1 VTPKAT
7 GLLALVALVLGA
19 FVFFYE
25 IEGDPT
31 RRAAID
37 DAKNI
42 HTGLA
47 AAEIGAVMLTTLDG
61 IPARFERRD
70 GRWEVVSPLQ
80 ARADATALDAIVH
93 ALANMPREG
102 RIDGDRPLSGFGL
115 ETGVQTIRF
124 EVGGETRGLR
134 IGRSTPVGGHRYVAR
149 LGDDEVA
156 FVASYR
162 VNAFNRNLADLRDR
176 RIFQFEA
183 GDLRTL
189 RVTWPT
195 GRAGEELEV
204 ALARDD
210 AGAWHLGFPLVGP
223 GDQEVVRD
231 LLANLA
237 YLRADGF
244 VDESDA
250 PAGSELRDALDETSL
265 RINWTV
271 EGAHLEREARIAGE
285 LDGQRVIEAPGGRL
299 YKIAAE
305 RLDDFPRAVVDYRSK
320 RMATFEHSAARRLKL
335 EFLRVDE
342 DEAAGQ
348 GATESTRVGDGARGL
363 RVVAELGEAG
373 WSSPDPSIDP
383 DRASQLIRELASLR
397 AIDIVADEM
406 GPAELASLGLNPPRA
421 RIRVEGGADP
431 KQPAETLADLLIGR
445 LDTDRGVFAQRA
457 DVPTIF
463 LLPAAVVADLPI
475 SAERYRSDFA
485 MAPVSEGE
493 GEGLGVDEGEGES
506 PGVDEGLESDPA
518 PAADPLEGVGLP

>member
-1 VTPKAT
+1 MTPKIT
-7 GLLALVALVLGA
+7 GLLALVALALGA

-25 IEGDPT
+25 IEGDLT
-31 RRAAID
+31 RQAAID

-70 GRWEVVSPLQ
+70 GRWEVVSPLH
-80 ARADATALDAIVH
+80 ARADATALDAIVY

-115 ETGVQTIRF
+115 EAGAQTIRF

-134 IGRSTPVGGHRYVAR
+134 IGGSTPVGGHRYVAR

-183 GDLRTL
+183 GDVRTL
-189 RVTWPT
+189 RVSWPS

-223 GDQEVVRD
+223 GDQEVVRS

-244 VDESDA
+244 VDESEA
-250 PAGSELRDALDETSL
+250 SAGSELRDALDQTAL

-299 YKIAAE
+299 YRIAAA

-320 RMATFEHSAARRLKL
+320 RMATFERSAARRLEL
-335 EFLRVDE
+335 EFHAVDD
-342 DEAAGQ
+342 DEEVGQ
-348 GATESTRVGDGARGL
+348 GAPESTRVGDGARGL
-363 RVVAELGEAG
+363 RVVAELGEVG
-373 WSSPDPSIDP
+373 WTSPEPSIDP

-397 AIDIVADEM
+397 AVDIMADEM
-406 GPAELASLGLNPPRA
+406 GPTELASLGLNPPRV

-431 KQPAETLADLLIGR
+431 KQPMETLAELLIGR
-445 LDTDRGVFAQRA
+445 LDPDRGVFAQRA

-463 LLPAAVVADLPI
+463 LLPAAVVEDLPI

-485 MAPVSEGE
+485 LAPVSEGE
-493 GEGLGVDEGEGES
+493 GLGGDEGEGL
-506 PGVDEGLESDPA
+506 GVDEGLESDPA